1 MNLGYFD
8 TVREAERGRNTWVV
22 DAETISRG
30 AGTDPVAETV
40 LEVAGTGPEAAVEAR
55 EVPETGWTIGGKG
68 SMSAR
73 TWPQNAG
80 SVYTT
85 AWTGSTTAWTGWKN
99 AWTGWKVG
107 RGSRFPGGA

>member
-8 TVREAERGRNTWVV
+8 TVRETQRGRNTWVV

-30 AGTDPVAETV
+30 AGTDPVA
-40 LEVAGTGPEAAVEAR
+40 GTGPEAAVEAR
-55 EVPETGWTIGGKG
+55 ETGWTIGGKG

-107 RGSRFPGGA
+107 RSRQKVTRPWRGVRTVN